1 MDSETPGP
9 PNESPADP
17 APWPVVSFS
26 ILRVVI
32 IVIELFCFAVEWN
45 YKWCRI
51 GGLVSGSIYNMI
63 TLKRLVLLTRTRSAL
78 FPFFPPFQRCSDVIV
93 YKRQMILIICM
104 LLEET
109 MRALVTS
116 PQSRPATRCF
126 DLGRLQLLSAGPRK
140 HTRAPEVWSLQD
152 RKMLF
157 DVAHRM

>member
-78 FPFFPPFQRCSDVIV
+78 FPFFPSFPALLRRNCVQKTNDSYNLHAFRGNNASTRYESAIPAGDALLRS
-93 YKRQMILIICM
+93 RQTSITVSGPS
-104 LLEET
+104 ET
-109 MRALVTS
+109 HTS
-116 PQSRPATRCF
+116 S
-126 DLGRLQLLSAGPRK
+126 
-140 HTRAPEVWSLQD
+140 WSLKLTGQKNAFW
-152 RKMLF
+152 RCT
-157 DVAHRM
+157 